1 MCSGTCRKRAKS
13 PLNVGDLVQ
22 IKVGKGKY
30 KNALVTKRYNDRI
43 VFVRYYI
50 GDNDR
55 ELKMVEKYLYT
66 LNKKCCSIVKDM

>member
-1 MCSGTCRKRAKS
+1 MCNGICRQRVKS

-30 KNALVTKRYNDRI
+30 KNALVTKRLNDRI
-43 VFVRYYI
+43 VFVHYNI

-55 ELKMVEKYLYT
+55 ELKMIEKYLYT
-66 LNKKCCSIVKDM
+66 LNKKCCLVV

>member
-1 MCSGTCRKRAKS
+1 MCKGNCRQRAKS

-30 KNALVTKRYNDRI
+30 KNALVTKRYDNRI
-43 VFVRYYI
+43 VFVRYNI
-50 GDNDR
+50 GDSDR

-66 LNKKCCSIVKDM
+66 LNKKCCSIV